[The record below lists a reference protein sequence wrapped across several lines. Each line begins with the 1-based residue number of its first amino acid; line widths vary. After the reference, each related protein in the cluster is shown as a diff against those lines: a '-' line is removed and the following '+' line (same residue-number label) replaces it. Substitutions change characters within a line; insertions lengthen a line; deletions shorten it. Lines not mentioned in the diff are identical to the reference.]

1 MEFTIFQIT
10 DNQALNYFF
19 TFPIYVMFTTLPFIA
34 ILSIFKKI

>member
-34 ILSIFKKI
+34 ILSIFKKV